1 MAAAE
6 AELEALLTRPAGMSD
21 RLLPAACALVLAAC
35 SLLPGGALEG
45 AWRLT
50 SGTVDGQ
57 AIPLPALVSIS
68 LKLAGTDVSGSS
80 GCNSYGGSM
89 RLNGDRISFD
99 SLSQTDIGC
108 QEPLATAERLFMS
121 ALERVERG
129 TRDGAR
135 LRLSGQ
141 GVDLAFAP
149 IVPTPDS
156 PLIGVLWR
164 LDTIVDGDTA
174 MSTAGSDRA
183 TLQFGDDGQVRGS
196 TACHDFVTA
205 FSGAAA
211 SASIQPVR
219 PATNGCGG
227 PLGEIEQAVLATM
240 GSGATAH
247 VEQDRLVVEGPNGRG
262 LVYRAADA
270 GSTDAASPAAAR
282 RGDALD

>member
-1 MAAAE
+1 M
-6 AELEALLTRPAGMSD
+6 
-21 RLLPAACALVLAAC
+21 
-35 SLLPGGALEG
+35 
-45 AWRLT
+45 
-50 SGTVDGQ
+50 
-57 AIPLPALVSIS
+57 
-68 LKLAGTDVSGSS
+68 SGSS
-80 GCNSYGGSM
+80 GCNSYGGSV

-121 ALERVERG
+121 ALARVERG

-149 IVPTPDS
+149 IPPTPDS

-174 MSTAGSDRA
+174 MSTAGRTSP
-183 TLQFGDDGQVRGS
+183 TLHFGDDGQVRGS

-205 FSGAAA
+205 FSGGLHPRR
-211 SASIQPVR
+211 SSPR

-227 PLGEIEQAVLATM
+227 PFGGIEQAVLATM

-247 VEQDRLVVEGPNGRG
+247 VEQDRLVVDGPNGRG

-270 GSTDAASPAAAR
+270 GGTEAASPAAAR
-282 RGDALD
+282 RGQALD